1 MAFEETTKI
10 IGGRNRI
17 FSLSDGWSLDVER
30 AEVPLLKMIVLLPKV
45 VATIG
50 EQETGDVFETR
61 IDSTAN
67 HLVDNYGSIE
77 H

>member
-1 MAFEETTKI
+1 
-10 IGGRNRI
+10 
-17 FSLSDGWSLDVER
+17 
-30 AEVPLLKMIVLLPKV
+30 LKMIVLLPKV